1 MILHRFL
8 STNADIVGKELLGAS
23 GRRVTGISGLGK
35 QTWDELCGTL
45 VELTDLPELARPTE
59 VGAKDHKMYLSFL
72 LRNANR
78 YTVPVEDIFQELPNP
93 PLGPDGQPV
102 CESLFILTP
111 VSDLLAC
118 LQIETTHLFRL
129 GMLKVENVDLHVLAI
144 HIFRVSLGQWSRYG
158 MSWLKVPSRT

>member
-23 GRRVTGISGLGK
+23 GRRHSGFGK
-35 QTWDELCGTL
+35 HTWDDVCATL
-45 VELTDLPELARPTE
+45 VGLTELPELARPTE

-72 LRNANR
+72 LRNANK

-102 CESLFILTP
+102 REFLFMLSL
-111 VSDLLAC
+111 VSDPLTC
-118 LQIETTHLFRL
+118 LQRETTHLFRL
-129 GMLKVENVDLHVLAI
+129 GMLKVESVDLHVLAI
-144 HIFRVSLGQWSRYG
+144 HIFRVSLSQSPRFSI
-158 MSWLKVPSRT
+158 SWLTFPFRT